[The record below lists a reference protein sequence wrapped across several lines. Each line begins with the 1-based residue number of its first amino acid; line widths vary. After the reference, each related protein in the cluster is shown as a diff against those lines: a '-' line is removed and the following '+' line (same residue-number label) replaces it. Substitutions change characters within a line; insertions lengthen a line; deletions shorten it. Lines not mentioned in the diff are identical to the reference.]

1 MMNEE
6 VYTSFQW
13 LNKPR
18 GEGMRKEL
26 TRTIT
31 APARPRRTASEAAW
45 MKATLCT
52 RTGRPGRPVSKTFQR
67 QESEKKTCKW
77 ILPQHLETIES
88 RNFRSL
94 RNCRVDAPWVGREAP
109 RPEAPDLWWATA
121 PQLGRGKRD
130 DLAKP
135 SEHNTNLGLGSVGIT
150 YFPKSGSFTS
160 ARCCTAA
167 LLSLVAQDF

>member
-1 MMNEE
+1 MNEE

-67 QESEKKTCKW
+67 QESEKKLANGFYLN
-77 ILPQHLETIES
+77 ILKLSNLETFE
-88 RNFRSL
+88 
-94 RNCRVDAPWVGREAP
+94 V
-109 RPEAPDLWWATA
+109 
-121 PQLGRGKRD
+121 
-130 DLAKP
+130 
-135 SEHNTNLGLGSVGIT
+135 
-150 YFPKSGSFTS
+150 
-160 ARCCTAA
+160 
-167 LLSLVAQDF
+167 